1 MKSITIL
8 LFTFLSFFFCNSAVL
23 SQEMDAQQK
32 AWMEYMTPGKY
43 HEMMAKS
50 VGEWKTVTKWWMD
63 PSAEPMVSEGTAV
76 NEMIMGGRYLK
87 STHSG
92 IMMGQPFEGIMIEG
106 YDNTKKEFVSTWIDN
121 MGTGIM
127 FSAGKYN
134 EPSQSI
140 TFEGSM
146 VDPMTGSDVK
156 YKQTVKI
163 IDQNKHMMEMYDVS
177 KGTEIKMMEIE
188 FTRKQS

>member
-8 LFTFLSFFFCNSAVL
+8 LFTFLSFFFCNQAAF
-23 SQEMDAQQK
+23 SQEKDAQQK

-92 IMMGQPFEGIMIEG
+92 TMMGQPFEGIMIEG

-127 FSAGKYN
+127 FSTGKFD
-134 EPSQSI
+134 EPTQSL

-156 YKQTVKI
+156 YKETVKI
-163 IDQNKHMMEMYDVS
+163 IDQNKHVMEMYDVS
-177 KGTEIKMMEIE
+177 KGTEIKMLEIE

>member
-8 LFTFLSFFFCNSAVL
+8 LFTFLYFFFCNPAAL

-127 FSAGKYN
+127 FSAGKYD

>member
-8 LFTFLSFFFCNSAVL
+8 LFTFLSFFFCNQAAF
-23 SQEMDAQQK
+23 SQEMDAQEK

-92 IMMGQPFEGIMIEG
+92 TMMGQPFEGIMIEG

-127 FSAGKYN
+127 FSTGKYD
-134 EPSQSI
+134 EPSQSV

-188 FTRKQS
+188 FTRK

>member
-8 LFTFLSFFFCNSAVL
+8 LFTFLSFFFCNPAAL

-127 FSAGKYN
+127 FSAGKYD

-177 KGTEIKMMEIE
+177 KGIEIKMMEIE

>member
-1 MKSITIL
+1 
-8 LFTFLSFFFCNSAVL
+8 
-23 SQEMDAQQK
+23 
-32 AWMEYMTPGKY
+32 
-43 HEMMAKS
+43 
-50 VGEWKTVTKWWMD
+50 EWKTVTKWWMD

-127 FSAGKYN
+127 FSAGKYD

>member
-1 MKSITIL
+1 
-8 LFTFLSFFFCNSAVL
+8 
-23 SQEMDAQQK
+23 MDAQEK

-63 PSAEPMVSEGTAV
+63 PSAEPMVSEGTDV

-92 IMMGQPFEGIMIEG
+92 TMMGQPFEGIMIEG

-127 FSAGKYN
+127 FSTGKYD

-156 YKQTVKI
+156 YKETVKI

>member
-8 LFTFLSFFFCNSAVL
+8 LFTFLSFFFCNQAAL
-23 SQEMDAQQK
+23 SQEMDAQEK

-92 IMMGQPFEGIMIEG
+92 TMMGQPFEGIMIEG

-127 FSAGKYN
+127 FSTGKYD
-134 EPSQSI
+134 ESSQSI

-146 VDPMTGSDVK
+146 VDPMTGGDVK
-156 YKQTVKI
+156 YKETVKI

>member
-1 MKSITIL
+1 MKSISVLFPIFLFLIL
-8 LFTFLSFFFCNSAVL
+8 CNPALL
-23 SQEMDAQQK
+23 SQDMDAQEK

-43 HEMMAKS
+43 HDMMANA

-92 IMMGQPFEGIMIEG
+92 TMMGQSFEGIMIEG

-127 FSAGKYN
+127 FSTGKYD
-134 EPSQSI
+134 EPSHSI

-163 IDQNKHMMEMYDVS
+163 IDQNKHIMEMFDVS

>member
-8 LFTFLSFFFCNSAVL
+8 LFTFLSFFFCNQAAF
-23 SQEMDAQQK
+23 SQEKDAQQK

-92 IMMGQPFEGIMIEG
+92 TMMGQPFEGIMIEG

-127 FSAGKYN
+127 FSTGKYD
-134 EPSQSI
+134 EPSQSV

-188 FTRKQS
+188 FTRK

>member
-8 LFTFLSFFFCNSAVL
+8 LFTFLSFFFCNQAAF
-23 SQEMDAQQK
+23 SQEIDAQQK

-92 IMMGQPFEGIMIEG
+92 TMMGQPFEGIMIEG

-127 FSAGKYN
+127 FSTGKYD
-134 EPSQSI
+134 ESSQSI

-146 VDPMTGSDVK
+146 VDPMTGGDVK
-156 YKQTVKI
+156 YKETVKI